1 MNALVQDNPAERRFE
16 ILLDEGLAGFVG
28 YRVESGTI
36 VLVHTEVDPQYEGK
50 GVGSAL
56 ARGTLDQLRERGDRV
71 RVTCPFLLR
80 FIERHPEY
88 KSVVTEG

>member
-1 MNALVQDNPAERRFE
+1 MNLLVQDNPARRRFE
-16 ILLDEGLAGFVG
+16 ILLDDSLAGHIA
-28 YRVESGTI
+28 YQVESGII
-36 VLVHTEVDPQYEGK
+36 VLVHTEVDTRYEGQ

-56 ARGTLDQLRERGDRV
+56 ARGALDQLRERGDRV

-88 KSVVTEG
+88 ASVVTDA

>member
-1 MNALVQDNPAERRFE
+1 VNLLVQDNPARRRFE
-16 ILLDEGLAGFVG
+16 ILLDDSLAGFIG
-28 YRVESGTI
+28 YQVESGTL
-36 VLVHTEVDPQYEGK
+36 VLVHTEVDSQFEGQ

-56 ARGTLDQLRERGDRV
+56 ARGALDQLRERGDRV

-88 KSVVTEG
+88 ASVVTAD

>member
-1 MNALVQDNPAERRFE
+1 MNLLVEDNPADRRFE
-16 ILLDEGLAGFVG
+16 ILLDDSLAGFIG

-36 VLVHTEVDPQYEGK
+36 VLVHTEVDAQFEGQ

-56 ARGTLDQLRERGDRV
+56 ARGALDQLRERGDRV
-71 RVTCPFLLR
+71 QITCPFLLR

-88 KSVVTEG
+88 ASVVAAD

>member
-1 MNALVQDNPAERRFE
+1 MNTLVQDNPAERRFE
-16 ILLDEGLAGFVG
+16 ILIDDSLAGFVA
-28 YRVESGTI
+28 YRVASGTI
-36 VLVHTEVDPQYEGK
+36 VLVHTEVDPGYEGK

-56 ARGTLDQLRERGDRV
+56 ARGTLDQLRERGEPV

-88 KSVVTEG
+88 TSVVTDG